1 MNDAGIIFEEKII
14 LSVQILFYFGFKL
27 PNINAQKTN
36 ATLNTFIWGSKI
48 FYYSFL
54 LDAQKYNE
62 KMLLLALIYNAELT
76 KI

>member
-1 MNDAGIIFEEKII
+1 MNDAGIIFEEKVI

-48 FYYSFL
+48 FYYSF
-54 LDAQKYNE
+54 Y
-62 KMLLLALIYNAELT
+62 
-76 KI
+76 